1 MKNILFISPHPDDEI
16 IGCGG
21 TLIKYSKNKKINVYW
36 FIATKD
42 SSEMKWSDKKKNTR
56 ISEIKK
62 IEKKLNFKKTF
73 FFNKEA
79 TKLGEYDYP
88 NLIEYIKKIINRF
101 KINEVF
107 CPSEKDV
114 HTDHQHINKIV
125 KSACK
130 SFRVP
135 SINKILF
142 YETVSE
148 TNQNFTNI
156 FSPQLFID
164 ISNEINEKIKLVKI
178 FKSEIKKH
186 PFPRSVES
194 IKSLA
199 IIRGS
204 QANVKFAE
212 AFEIYFQK
220 LS

>member
-21 TLIKYSKNKKINVYW
+21 TIIKYSKNKNINTFWLV
-36 FIATKD
+36 ITKD
-42 SSEMKWSDKKKNTR
+42 SREMNWSVKKINSR

-62 IEKKLNFKKTF
+62 LETKLKFNQTF
-73 FFNKEA
+73 FYDKEA
-79 TKLGEYDYP
+79 TKLSEIDYS
-88 NLIEYIKKIINRF
+88 NLIEYIKKIVNKF
-101 KINEVF
+101 KINEVY

-114 HTDHQHINKIV
+114 HTDHYHVNKIV

-130 SFRVP
+130 SFRTP
-135 SINKILF
+135 SVNKILF

-148 TNQNFTNI
+148 TNQNFTDI
-156 FSPQLFID
+156 FRPQLFID
-164 ISNEINEKIKLVKI
+164 ISKEIKEKIKLVKI
-178 FKSEIKKH
+178 YKSEIGKH

-204 QANVKFAE
+204 QANFKFAE

-220 LS
+220 SY